1 MGEVKGD
8 PAELGAKLDTRR
20 YLPAPVQDVRAAVL
34 LDHEHFPGC
43 GRGWQVG
50 GELGQ
55 LAERPS

>member
-8 PAELGAKLDTRR
+8 PAELCAKLDTRR
-20 YLPAPVQDVRAAVL
+20 YLPAPIQYVLAAVL
-34 LDHEHFPGC
+34 LDHEHFLGC
-43 GRGWQVG
+43 GPARQVG